1 VVPITTSYGTPM
13 RAPDCD
19 ESIPVAASVL
29 QMLGALTNRR
39 R

>member
-19 ESIPVAASVL
+19 ESIPVAASVR
-29 QMLGALTNRR
+29 ALTGSVTNRR